1 MANLQFFHAFFYD
14 RFFFRRET
22 KTFLFEEDS
31 PKFCSFAEL
40 DLILHTIGIGVVK
53 VC

>member
-1 MANLQFFHAFFYD
+1 MPSSFMTGFSLE
-14 RFFFRRET
+14 R